1 MTRGGGGIGD
11 DALNLKFGYDRVW
24 FPQDAQGII
33 LATGTSY
40 GAGAPVE
47 GELSDT
53 ASELGGI
60 ALDAADEVYFM
71 LNPRKWDAD
80 WTRDIHALVGFTL
93 VTGSQ
98 TGIIFTL
105 DMKGVAAGVLL
116 GDAKVTPDVSKA
128 FPTLAAVA
136 VSNALNETLWTPMNV
151 PGVFVG
157 DSVIACAL
165 TMTSI
170 GTAAAD
176 AIKLSYIDF
185 RYTVGL
191 TDENGPFRT

>member
-1 MTRGGGGIGD
+1 MPRGGGGIGD
-11 DALNLKFGYDRVW
+11 DALNLKYGYDRVW
-24 FPQDAQGII
+24 FPQDAQGVI

-47 GELSDT
+47 SELSDT

-60 ALDAADEVYFM
+60 ALDASDEVYFM
-71 LNPRKWDAD
+71 LNPRKWDID
-80 WTRDIHALVGFTL
+80 LSRDIQALVGFTL
-93 VTGSQ
+93 VTGGQ

-105 DMKGVAAGVLL
+105 DMKGVAAGALL
-116 GDAKVTPDVSKA
+116 GDAKVSPDATKV
-128 FPTLAAVA
+128 FPAVTAAA
-136 VSNALNETLWTPMNV
+136 VSNALNETVFASMGV

-176 AIKLSYIDF
+176 AIKLTYIDF
-185 RYTVGL
+185 RYSLGL

>member
-1 MTRGGGGIGD
+1 MRGPGGIQDG
-11 DALNLKFGYDRVW
+11 ALSLKYGYERVW
-24 FPQDAQGII
+24 FPQDAQGLIM
-33 LATGTSY
+33 ATGTSY

-47 GELSDT
+47 SELSDT

-71 LNPRKWDAD
+71 LNPRKWDID
-80 WTRDIHALVGFTL
+80 LTRDIQALVGFTAA
-93 VTGSQ
+93 TGAQ

-105 DMKGVAAGVLL
+105 DVKGVAAGQAL
-116 GDAKVTPDVSKA
+116 GDCKSTPDA
-128 FPTLAAVA
+128 TLIFPAKTAGVA
-136 VSNALNETLWTPMNV
+136 NALNETVFASL
-151 PGVFVG
+151 GVQGTFVG

-176 AIKLSYIDF
+176 VIKLSYVDF
-185 RYTVGL
+185 RYTLGL
-191 TDENGPFRT
+191 TDENGPYRT